1 MLPTLRKVWRRGRR
15 RLSGRPRQ
23 RTQLVYGSGYQVDL
37 PGVAY
42 DFQRGERIL
51 AFLDG
56 AGLIDREDVHAA
68 EPIPYRYL
76 RRVHD
81 DDYLLSLTR
90 PGALLPIVGF
100 ELPEALAERVLVSQR
115 TMVGGTLAA
124 TRLALA
130 SRRIAVSLGGGLHH
144 AFAAKGERFC
154 VYNDVATAIADLRAH
169 GNQAR
174 VLVVDLISMT
184 ATAPARCSPP
194 TLRCTPSRS
203 TTTPR
208 TASRPK
214 RRRRSRWGAAWGT
227 TSIWTPCGRACRRW
241 SSGSRPRSSSI
252 SPAAIRRRT
261 TRSATGRSAPARYWS
276 GTASSSPASATA
288 PASRRW

>member
-1 MLPTLRKVWRRGRR
+1 MHPSLLKVWRRGRR
-15 RLSGRPRQ
+15 RLSRHPQPRI
-23 RTQLVYGSGYQVDL
+23 QLVYSRGYQIDL
-37 PGVAY
+37 SGVAY

-100 ELPEALAERVLVSQR
+100 ELPEVLAERVLVSQR

-130 SRRIAVSLGGGLHH
+130 SRQIAVSLG
-144 AFAAKGERFC
+144 AASTTPSPPRGSASASTTTWRPPSPTC
-154 VYNDVATAIADLRAH
+154 APTAIRP
-169 GNQAR
+169 GCWWSIW
-174 VLVVDLISMT
+174 ISMT

-208 TASRPK
+208 TTSRPR

-288 PASRRW
+288 PASCRW